1 MAGINETF
9 KEGGIVTKNDMR
21 SVFWRSFPL
30 QASFNYERMQ
40 NVGFCY
46 SLLPVLKR
54 LYPEK
59 KEASEALKRHLSFF
73 NTTPQLV
80 TFITGACIAMEEENK
95 KSVDQFDIES
105 IAALKAALTAISVF
119 PNPTSPHISLS
130 IGRSFSIS
138 AFTSAVDFN

>member
-54 LYPEK
+54 LYPC
-59 KEASEALKRHLSFF
+59 LLY
-73 NTTPQLV
+73 
-80 TFITGACIAMEEENK
+80 
-95 KSVDQFDIES
+95 
-105 IAALKAALTAISVF
+105 
-119 PNPTSPHISLS
+119 TSPCQ
-130 IGRSFSIS
+130 
-138 AFTSAVDFN
+138 

>member
-73 NTTPQLV
+73 W
-80 TFITGACIAMEEENK
+80 
-95 KSVDQFDIES
+95 
-105 IAALKAALTAISVF
+105 
-119 PNPTSPHISLS
+119 
-130 IGRSFSIS
+130 
-138 AFTSAVDFN
+138 

>member
-1 MAGINETF
+1 MAGTNETF

-95 KSVDQFDIES
+95 KVRRP
-105 IAALKAALTAISVF
+105 V
-119 PNPTSPHISLS
+119 
-130 IGRSFSIS
+130 
-138 AFTSAVDFN
+138 